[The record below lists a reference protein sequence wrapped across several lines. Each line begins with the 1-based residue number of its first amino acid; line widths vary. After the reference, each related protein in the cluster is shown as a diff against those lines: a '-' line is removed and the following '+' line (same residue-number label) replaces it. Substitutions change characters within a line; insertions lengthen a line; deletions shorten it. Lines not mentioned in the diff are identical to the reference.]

1 MFLLVAILVLHPAS
15 PSPIETSNGLI
26 QRINYSVVFK
36 EEPNIILAQE
46 YWMHT
51 FRIPLPK
58 RFAIP
63 KVEKCTGDK
72 QGCSTLNS
80 LSHFVHNLHM
90 QAATHFNE
98 TMKSIQ
104 VLLPSVDL
112 NRVPRRRQTRA
123 LLPFV
128 GSLSKSFFGTAT
140 MDDVNI
146 LASHINMLTRHTNQM
161 ANLLVQHSDHL
172 SSFMKLTDSRMNNLK
187 NGIKNNAFAISLL
200 ATKLANVSELESS
213 FVNISEVLLNQVNK
227 VTVYKNK
234 MNRLVS
240 AVQTLIEG

>member
-1 MFLLVAILVLHPAS
+1 MFLLVAILVLQPAS
-15 PSPIETSNGLI
+15 LSPIETTNGLI
-26 QRINYSVVFK
+26 QRINYGVVFK

-46 YWMHT
+46 YWMNT
-51 FRIPLPK
+51 LTIPLPK

-63 KVEKCTGDK
+63 KSEKCTGAK
-72 QGCSTLNS
+72 QGCSTLNN
-80 LSHFVHNLHM
+80 LAQFVHNLHV
-90 QAATHFNE
+90 QALTHYNE

-112 NRVPRRRQTRA
+112 NPVQRRRQTRS

-128 GSLSKSFFGTAT
+128 GSMSKSLFGTAT

-187 NGIKNNAFAISLL
+187 NGIKNNANAISLL
-200 ATKLANVSELESS
+200 ATKLANVSELDAS
-213 FVNISEVLLNQVNK
+213 L
-227 VTVYKNK
+227 
-234 MNRLVS
+234 
-240 AVQTLIEG
+240 